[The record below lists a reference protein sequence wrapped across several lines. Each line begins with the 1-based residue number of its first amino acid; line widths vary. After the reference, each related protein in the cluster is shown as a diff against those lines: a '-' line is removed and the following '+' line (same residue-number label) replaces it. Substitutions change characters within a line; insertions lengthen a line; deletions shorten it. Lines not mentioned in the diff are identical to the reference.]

1 MENRNL
7 IFNLFA
13 NILHISNENQIS
25 KTPIFPSSQL
35 LRKNPQ

>member
-7 IFNLFA
+7 NLFA

-25 KTPIFPSSQL
+25 KTPVFPSSQL